1 MTATALFQRPHW
13 GVNGWRARSETDQRD
28 VSPLEKW
35 RHNATRHTY
44 SCSLYFVRYL
54 LTPTRSTRISR
65 MPIAN
70 RPDAFEFS
78 QVTHLPHSV
87 KCPSANPESLFA
99 ATKYLTRRFGTR
111 KFSDAE
117 RWCNPRGGMLPDS
130 NSPFIRKGLRICD
143 GTYTIPYISDSL
155 VYIRRCHQIFLFEE
169 AGLID
174 ENNE

>member
-28 VSPLEKW
+28 VSPLKKW
-35 RHNATRHTY
+35 RHNATRQTY
-44 SCSLYFVRYL
+44 SSSLYFVRYL

-70 RPDAFEFS
+70 RSDAFES
-78 QVTHLPHSV
+78 SPVTHLPHSV
-87 KCPSANPESLFA
+87 KCPSAKPESLFA

-117 RWCNPRGGMLPDS
+117 RWCNPKGGMLPDRQQLS
-130 NSPFIRKGLRICD
+130 IHRSFRIRQKRTGH
-143 GTYTIPYISDSL
+143 L
-155 VYIRRCHQIFLFEE
+155 VTVRTLHIRQSRLHMPLPSGFFL
-169 AGLID
+169 
-174 ENNE
+174 